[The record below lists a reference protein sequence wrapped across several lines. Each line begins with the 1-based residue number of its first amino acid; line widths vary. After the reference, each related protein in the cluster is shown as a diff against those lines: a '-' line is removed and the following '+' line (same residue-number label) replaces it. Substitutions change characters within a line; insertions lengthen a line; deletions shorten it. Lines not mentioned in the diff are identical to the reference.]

1 MLQPIVLSDAP
12 LPRDQKGVKYFSK
25 IRPDIIVEVV
35 DHAELRIAETRRE
48 VVIYRRNERL
58 YVRTKAEFLEKFCPL
73 TE

>member
-1 MLQPIVLSDAP
+1 M
-12 LPRDQKGVKYFSK
+12 KYFSK

-48 VVIYRRNERL
+48 VVIYRRNQRL